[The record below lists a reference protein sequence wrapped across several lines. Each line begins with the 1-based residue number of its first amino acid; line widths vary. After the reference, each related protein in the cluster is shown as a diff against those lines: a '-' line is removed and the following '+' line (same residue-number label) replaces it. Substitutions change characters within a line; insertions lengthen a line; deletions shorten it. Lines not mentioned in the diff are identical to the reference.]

1 MSLINYESFYII
13 GSESQTIQLIL
24 RKNEKININKKYL
37 VSSSSNDLREVI
49 YNKMNFLIMGNTNE
63 NTNKNLERVDD
74 PSLINLK
81 NTKANIEYIS
91 LSRGGKIMII
101 NHCLYNNIYIKLNYL
116 LAFNNDIELFIDKE
130 KDKKLRIF
138 YFYKELMRR
147 DNYFRNKYQY
157 EEDDEQFCLIK
168 TRSKSNIENENFNE
182 ISLLFNRNN
191 NINDLIFIS
200 GNKSLFEK
208 RLGPGESFILN
219 FSSLVA
225 FEGSVSI
232 EMVNKRD
239 IHSKGYANT
248 FNYIKIKGP
257 GLIIFEPCQ
266 NEIPTDKKK
275 EMLVLVI
282 LILSVVFQFIL
293 YLILLLY

>member
-13 GSESQTIQLIL
+13 GSESQTIQIIL

-49 YNKMNFLIMGNTNE
+49 YNKMNFLIMRNTNE

-101 NHCLYNNIYIKLNYL
+101 NPCLYNNIYIKLNYL

-157 EEDDEQFCLIK
+157 EEDDEQFCLVK
-168 TRSKSNIENENFNE
+168 TRSKSNIENENFTE

-191 NINDLIFIS
+191 NIKVFIS

-232 EMVNKRD
+232 DMINQRD
-239 IHSKGYANT
+239 IHSKGYVNT
-248 FNYIKIKGP
+248 FNYITIKGP

-266 NEIPTDKKK
+266 NEILIDKKRK
-275 EMLVLVI
+275 
-282 LILSVVFQFIL
+282 
-293 YLILLLY
+293 Y

>member
-13 GSESQTIQLIL
+13 GSESQTIQIIL

-49 YNKMNFLIMGNTNE
+49 YNKMNFLLMRNTNE

-232 EMVNKRD
+232 EMVNNRD
-239 IHSKGYANT
+239 RYANT

-266 NEIPTDKKK
+266 NEFPTDKKRK
-275 EMLVLVI
+275 
-282 LILSVVFQFIL
+282 
-293 YLILLLY
+293 Y

>member
-13 GSESQTIQLIL
+13 GSESQTIQMIL

-49 YNKMNFLIMGNTNE
+49 YNKMNFLLMRNTNE

-101 NHCLYNNIYIKLNYL
+101 NPCLYNNIYIKLNYL

-157 EEDDEQFCLIK
+157 EEDEEQFCLVK
-168 TRSKSNIENENFNE
+168 TRSKSNIENENFTE
-182 ISLLFNRNN
+182 ISLILNRNN

-208 RLGPGESFILN
+208 RLGPGESFILY

-239 IHSKGYANT
+239 IHSKGYAKT

-275 EMLVLVI
+275 EILVLVI
-282 LILSVVFQFIL
+282 VILSVVFQFIL

>member
-1 MSLINYESFYII
+1 MSLINYESYYII

-49 YNKMNFLIMGNTNE
+49 YNKMNFLLMRNTNE

-81 NTKANIEYIS
+81 NTKENIEYIN

-101 NHCLYNNIYIKLNYL
+101 NPCLYNNIYIKLNYL

-147 DNYFRNKYQY
+147 DNYFRKKYQY
-157 EEDDEQFCLIK
+157 EEDDEQFCLVK
-168 TRSKSNIENENFNE
+168 TRSKSNIENENFSE
-182 ISLLFNRNN
+182 ISFIFNRNN

-208 RLGPGESFILN
+208 RLGQGESFILN

-232 EMVNKRD
+232 DMINQRD
-239 IHSKGYANT
+239 IHSKGYVNT

-266 NEIPTDKKK
+266 NEFPTDKKK
-275 EMLVLVI
+275 EILVLVI
-282 LILSVVFQFIL
+282 VILSVVLQFIL

>member
-13 GSESQTIQLIL
+13 GSESQTIQIIL
-24 RKNEKININKKYL
+24 CKNEKININKKYL

-49 YNKMNFLIMGNTNE
+49 YNKMNFLLMRNTNE

-101 NHCLYNNIYIKLNYL
+101 NPCLYNNIYIKLNYL

-130 KDKKLRIF
+130 KEKKLRIF

-157 EEDDEQFCLIK
+157 EEDDEQFCLVK
-168 TRSKSNIENENFNE
+168 TRSKSNIENENFTE

-232 EMVNKRD
+232 DMINQRD
-239 IHSKGYANT
+239 IHSKGYVNT
-248 FNYIKIKGP
+248 FNYITIKGP

-275 EMLVLVI
+275 EILVLVI
-282 LILSVVFQFIL
+282 VILSVVFQFIL